1 MFPISNG
8 IARKVLKAMSKK
20 KKKQNKIALVL
31 RRKLNSTENITSKAL
46 TDSEISNEE
55 FTITI
60 NEADKYCKLK

>member
-1 MFPISNG
+1 
-8 IARKVLKAMSKK
+8 MSKK

-55 FTITI
+55 FTIII
-60 NEADKYCKLK
+60 NEADKYHKLKAEEAM

>member
-1 MFPISNG
+1 
-8 IARKVLKAMSKK
+8 MSKK

-55 FTITI
+55 FTII
-60 NEADKYCKLK
+60 IKEADKYCKLK

>member
-1 MFPISNG
+1 
-8 IARKVLKAMSKK
+8 MSKK

-55 FTITI
+55 FTIII
-60 NEADKYCKLK
+60 NEADKYCKLT

>member
-1 MFPISNG
+1 
-8 IARKVLKAMSKK
+8 MSKK